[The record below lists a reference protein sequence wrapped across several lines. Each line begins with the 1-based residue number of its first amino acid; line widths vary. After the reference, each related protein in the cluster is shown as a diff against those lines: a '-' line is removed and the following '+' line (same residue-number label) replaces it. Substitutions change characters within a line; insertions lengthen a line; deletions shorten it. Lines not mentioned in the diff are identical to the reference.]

1 MKAELVMIGTELLL
15 GETIDTNAAFLAQEL
30 AKLGIDVYY
39 KSTVGDNWLRLIEV
53 LAQALSRSDLVI
65 TSGGLGPTL
74 DDLTREAIAAVTNR
88 PLKLNNL
95 ALAAIEEYFKHT
107 DRTMSE
113 NNRKQAYL
121 PEGSEMIPNHWGT
134 APGILL
140 NLGSKTVI
148 ALPGVPHELKGMFTE
163 TVVPYLVQNS
173 AKSVL
178 VSRTLKFVGIGESQ
192 LVEIVHN
199 ELVQQSN
206 PTIAPYA
213 SMGEIKLRIT
223 AKAGSKT
230 DAEQLIQPVED
241 RLIALLSPYYYGADQ
256 DTLEAVVGAK
266 LKARSQTLAAAESC
280 SGGLIAHRITNVPG
294 SSDYFERGYVTY
306 SNHAKV
312 ELLGV
317 DPEAL
322 RKFGAVSEIVAIQ
335 MAEGARLRA
344 KTDWAISVT
353 GIAGPGGGT
362 AAKPVGLVHMAV
374 AGAGYTKAK
383 EFRFQGTREE
393 IKFRVSQAALNFL
406 RQELDNDSQR

>member
-1 MKAELVMIGTELLL
+1 M
-15 GETIDTNAAFLAQEL
+15 
-30 AKLGIDVYY
+30 
-39 KSTVGDNWLRLIEV
+39 
-53 LAQALSRSDLVI
+53 
-65 TSGGLGPTL
+65 
-74 DDLTREAIAAVTNR
+74 
-88 PLKLNNL
+88 
-95 ALAAIEEYFKHT
+95 
-107 DRTMSE
+107 
-113 NNRKQAYL
+113 
-121 PEGSEMIPNHWGT
+121 
-134 APGILL
+134 
-140 NLGSKTVI
+140 
-148 ALPGVPHELKGMFTE
+148 
-163 TVVPYLVQNS
+163 
-173 AKSVL
+173 
-178 VSRTLKFVGIGESQ
+178 
-192 LVEIVHN
+192 
-199 ELVQQSN
+199 
-206 PTIAPYA
+206 
-213 SMGEIKLRIT
+213 
-223 AKAGSKT
+223 
-230 DAEQLIQPVED
+230 
-241 RLIALLSPYYYGADQ
+241 
-256 DTLEAVVGAK
+256 EAVVGAK

-294 SSDYFERGYVTY
+294 SSEYFERGYVTY
-306 SNHAKV
+306 SNQAKV